1 MIGGVQHDM
10 SQDVH
15 NGAGPLLAL
24 AVLVRDGLRN
34 VPGGDQ
40 IQEFKPLATEFGRLR
55 LALRQVGFGPDR
67 HALGFLPQ
75 PLQPDQLGGEN
86 VGHQLQRSMIVAAG
100 IVAAGGSNCV
110 QNFPVRPFVVGKLT
124 AQIVG
129 KIHETAL
136 RSMVSKPNV
145 IRGSPTGNVVTILSH
160 FRTKLLDVAPGS
172 PAFVTFLAMPRKAP
186 TTRAVQEDEAEA
198 RPARLGEPR
207 LGGPDDLA
215 RLALR
220 ACLIARDAAFN
231 VRDLL
236 THSSRMAF
244 LAIKDCEKELDQIE
258 RQIDE
263 QLPAAI
269 TRVNEARARQ
279 LLSSLKSTTDLERI
293 GDLVMSVAM
302 RMQARTTKMPA
313 ADVRQLVEMS
323 AVLREMLDLIHKGYS
338 TLDLECARKVLQMDK
353 EIDRVCH
360 ALFQTHLA
368 ENVSPGDTSGFEI
381 LLMAQALE
389 RAGDHTTNLAED
401 LYSLIEGRSLRHVPK
416 KKAAN

>member
-1 MIGGVQHDM
+1 MY
-10 SQDVH
+10 
-15 NGAGPLLAL
+15 P
-24 AVLVRDGLRN
+24 
-34 VPGGDQ
+34 
-40 IQEFKPLATEFGRLR
+40 AT
-55 LALRQVGFGPDR
+55 
-67 HALGFLPQ
+67 
-75 PLQPDQLGGEN
+75 
-86 VGHQLQRSMIVAAG
+86 IY
-100 IVAAGGSNCV
+100 
-110 QNFPVRPFVVGKLT
+110 
-124 AQIVG
+124 
-129 KIHETAL
+129 
-136 RSMVSKPNV
+136 
-145 IRGSPTGNVVTILSH
+145 SPTWL
-160 FRTKLLDVAPGS
+160 
-172 PAFVTFLAMPRKAP
+172 MPRKPSPAQNDVETSGRP
-186 TTRAVQEDEAEA
+186 RSSKAAE
-198 RPARLGEPR
+198 
-207 LGGPDDLA
+207 GGNASNRKLRGADDLA
-215 RLALR
+215 NLALK

-236 THSSRMAF
+236 MNSSRMAF
-244 LAIKDCEKELDQIE
+244 LAIKDCEKELDLIE

-269 TRVNEARARQ
+269 TRVSEARARQ
-279 LLSSLKSTTDLERI
+279 LLSSLKSVTDLERI

-302 RMQARTTKMPA
+302 RMQARTAKMPA